1 MRGIVN
7 LILFLLILFSFVFPD
22 KSYSIEDVTIR
33 SVIHMDGTVD
43 IEESRSYQF
52 NGKFSWVEYVLPKK
66 GFIEIHAITIT
77 TKYNK

>member
-1 MRGIVN
+1 MIFGGNIEDTSECVK
-7 LILFLLILFSFVFPD
+7 LLSSVFPD

-52 NGKFSWVEYVLPKK
+52 NGKFSWVEYVLPKRVL
-66 GFIEIHAITIT
+66 
-77 TKYNK
+77 